1 MLAEKTK
8 LFFISC
14 LLDSKGFINLET
26 FAQILNFIFA
36 CFLHHLLP
44 ACPALTRP
52 TDQDNRECQV
62 AMLQKNPSWLS
73 V

>member
-62 AMLQKNPSWLS
+62 AMLQKKETS
-73 V
+73 